1 MNYIRFLKGGSKKRP
16 AETEDA
22 GESRT
27 QEDPPEPGADCMDP
41 GGDFTDHYK
50 VLELSFQD
58 SPSAQQ
64 IKKARDKLAMTY
76 HPDKN
81 GGDEAKT
88 EKFKQINE
96 AYHALSDEKVKEAFD
111 AMCRAQAQREEG
123 GCEKRTRRGM
133 AEGSDA
139 GANRAAGGTHTGGH
153 AAKRARR
160 SGSEKPAAPAGAAG
174 AAAGATAGGATRR
187 APDADYTEIVQRYQ
201 SELARMREEQG
212 LAVSSH
218 QAKKQWEPPRPSVLL
233 VDEVDVFF
241 GNGFYGQPYQPS
253 VSIDTDERDGYMLL
267 KHIWQ
272 ERDTHLK
279 EGKRLFQD
287 KIMKRPEMKK
297 LQKVFP
303 NLKEGILKR

>member
-1 MNYIRFLKGGSKKRP
+1 MNHIRFLKGGSKKRP

-22 GESRT
+22 SETRS
-27 QEDPPEPGADCMDP
+27 QDDPPEPGADLKDP
-41 GGDFTDHYK
+41 GADFTDHYE
-50 VLELSFQD
+50 VLGLSFKD
-58 SPSAQQ
+58 SPCAKQ
-64 IKKARDKLAMTY
+64 IKKARDQLAKRY

-81 GGDEAKT
+81 GGEEAMT
-88 EKFKQINE
+88 EKIKQINE
-96 AYHALSDEKVKEAFD
+96 AYQALSDEKVKEAFD

-139 GANRAAGGTHTGGH
+139 GANRAAGGAHTGGH

-160 SGSEKPAAPAGAAG
+160 SGSEKAAAPAGAAG

-212 LAVSSH
+212 
-218 QAKKQWEPPRPSVLL
+218 RPSVLL

-253 VSIDTDERDGYMLL
+253 VNIDTDDRDGYKLL
-267 KHIWQ
+267 LHIWQ
-272 ERDTHLK
+272 ERDTYLK
-279 EGKRLFQD
+279 EGKRFFED
-287 KIMKRPEMKK
+287 KIMKRPEVKK

-303 NLKEGILKR
+303 NLMGDILKR

>member
-1 MNYIRFLKGGSKKRP
+1 MNPIRFLRGGSKTSQ
-16 AETEDA
+16 ADAEDA
-22 GESRT
+22 AGGA
-27 QEDPPEPGADCMDP
+27 QADPSEPGT
-41 GGDFTDHYK
+41 DFTDHYE
-50 VLELSFQD
+50 VLELSFGA
-58 SPSAQQ
+58 SPSDEE
-64 IKKARDKLAMTY
+64 IKKAYKRLAKAY

-81 GGDEAKT
+81 GGEEAMT
-88 EKFKQINE
+88 EKFKQVNK

-160 SGSEKPAAPAGAAG
+160 SGSEKAAAPAGAPAE
-174 AAAGATAGGATRR
+174 ATAGGATRR

-201 SELARMREEQG
+201 SELARMREEQR

-218 QAKKQWEPPRPSVLL
+218 QAKKQKKREPPRPSVLL

-253 VSIDTDERDGYMLL
+253 VPIDTDERDGYMLL

-287 KIMKRPEMKK
+287 KIRKRPEMKK

>member
-1 MNYIRFLKGGSKKRP
+1 MNHIRFLKGGSKKRP

-22 GESRT
+22 GESRC
-27 QEDPPEPGADCMDP
+27 QEDPPEPGADFTDP
-41 GGDFTDHYK
+41 GGDFTDHYE
-50 VLELSFQD
+50 VLELSFGA
-58 SPSAQQ
+58 SPSDEE
-64 IKKARDKLAMTY
+64 IKKAYKRLAKAY

-81 GGDEAKT
+81 GGEEAMT

-133 AEGSDA
+133 AVGSDA

-160 SGSEKPAAPAGAAG
+160 SGSEKAAAPAGAPAE
-174 AAAGATAGGATRR
+174 ATAGGATRR

-201 SELARMREEQG
+201 SELARMREEQR

-218 QAKKQWEPPRPSVLL
+218 QAKKQKKREPPRPSVLL

-253 VSIDTDERDGYMLL
+253 VPIDTDERDGYMLL

-287 KIMKRPEMKK
+287 KIRKRPEMKK

-303 NLKEGILKR
+303 NLKGGILKR

>member
-1 MNYIRFLKGGSKKRP
+1 M
-16 AETEDA
+16 
-22 GESRT
+22 
-27 QEDPPEPGADCMDP
+27 
-41 GGDFTDHYK
+41 
-50 VLELSFQD
+50 
-58 SPSAQQ
+58 
-64 IKKARDKLAMTY
+64 KARDKFPKRY

-81 GGDEAKT
+81 AGEEAMT

-96 AYHALSDEKVKEAFD
+96 AYLALSDEKVKEAFD
-111 AMCRAQAQREEG
+111 AMCRAKAQREEG

-139 GANRAAGGTHTGGH
+139 EANRAAGGTHTGGH
-153 AAKRARR
+153 AAKRSRR
-160 SGSEKPAAPAGAAG
+160 SGSEKAAAPAG

-187 APDADYTEIVQRYQ
+187 APDADYIEIVQCYQ
-201 SELARMREEQG
+201 SERARMREEQG

-218 QAKKQWEPPRPSVLL
+218 QAKKQLEPPRPSVLL
-233 VDEVDVFF
+233 VDEVDMFF

-253 VSIDTDERDGYMLL
+253 VPIDTDERDGYMLL

-287 KIMKRPEMKK
+287 KIMKRLEVKK

>member
-1 MNYIRFLKGGSKKRP
+1 MNHIRFLKGGSKKRP

-22 GESRT
+22 GESRS
-27 QEDPPEPGADCMDP
+27 QEDSPEPGADFTHP
-41 GGDFTDHYK
+41 GADFMDHYK
-50 VLELSFQD
+50 VLELSFKD
-58 SPSAQQ
+58 SPSAKQ
-64 IKKARDKLAMTY
+64 IKKARDKLAKRY

-81 GGDEAKT
+81 GGEEAMT
-88 EKFKQINE
+88 EKFQQINE

-160 SGSEKPAAPAGAAG
+160 SGSEKAAAPAG
-174 AAAGATAGGATRR
+174 AAAGATGGATRR

-253 VSIDTDERDGYMLL
+253 VPIDTDERDGYMLL

-287 KIMKRPEMKK
+287 KIMKRLEVKK